1 MYAFVNH
8 HLLTRKNIII
18 VLALLTALNLADLLT
33 TLFSLNHGLYEEL
46 NQIIKFLYTQSPIL
60 MAVYKL
66 LVPLIPFFFLIRYR
80 KSVQIEDYSSISMR
94 EKLKITI
101 FSSVFLAMI
110 WSTIVYVFVVAH
122 NLALILFG
130 ISI

>member
-1 MYAFVNH
+1 
-8 HLLTRKNIII
+8 LLTRKNIII